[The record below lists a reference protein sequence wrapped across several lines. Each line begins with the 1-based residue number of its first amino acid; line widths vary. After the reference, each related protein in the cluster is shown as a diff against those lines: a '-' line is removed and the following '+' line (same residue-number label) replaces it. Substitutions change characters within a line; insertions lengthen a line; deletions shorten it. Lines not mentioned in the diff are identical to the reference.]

1 MVPDLRLITL
11 GGLHLASASGPLRGA
26 AAQRRSLALL
36 AAIAGARDRGI
47 SRDSLAAMLWPESDD
62 ERARGA
68 LAQTL
73 YRVRQELGAGVVI
86 GGDRLR
92 LDPEQ
97 LSVDLFELDD
107 AVARGD
113 ADRAVALYRGPFLD
127 GFGLPAAPE
136 LSRWIDEERGRVA
149 ARYADV
155 LARAASAAD
164 AAGEPSDAARWW
176 RALLGVNPLDA
187 RVVVQLMRALAAVGD
202 SAGALQVA
210 RVHEALVRQ
219 ELDVAADPIVAA
231 AVASLRDLPAAAPG
245 LAAPRALPASSVP
258 TPTIPVPTAPA
269 PRSSGVMRIVIPRRV
284 VRRAAVAA
292 GVIAIMTIGV
302 LAGTRHRLARPVR
315 LAVGDIVD
323 LTGGDSLRAAR
334 ALPELLTAGLGRF
347 QPLEVVSRARLYDV
361 ATQLGAA
368 PESRDLART
377 ARQAGAELLVGGAL
391 YRRPDRSL
399 RLDLQLLDLERGTVR
414 ASYQI
419 EGADAFA
426 LAELATA
433 RVAGDVGASRRVTDP
448 QVRETTKSLMA
459 LQLYEQGL
467 RVFYSG
473 DGPSAER
480 LFSAALADDSTF
492 AMAAYFAYRS
502 ANTLNE
508 RAPIYLAQAMR
519 HAARATERERLIIR
533 ATSAAANFDPARL
546 ALAETLAAR
555 FPGEPVAHV
564 LLGDALVETTGDY
577 AGARVAF
584 RQAFAMD
591 SLGLHDGVTRCSAC
605 DAMNGLIVAYLY
617 ADSMDSAEREAERW
631 TARQPGSAA
640 AWLALASVRAMRG
653 DSARATAAFRT
664 RRVLVPY
671 APESVPFAV
680 TLALRTGDFARAERL
695 LDNVLQTG
703 TPAERDEARWW
714 LVTTQRYEGRL
725 GDALETSRRLVLDD
739 PTNATHR
746 LLHAQVLFEA
756 ARTRAALAQFD
767 SADALLRAQ
776 PVGSASVAARRR
788 AWGMAHRV
796 TVLAALGDT
805 LGIASLVEP
814 LRAVGAASG
823 YVRDRL
829 MYHYPAG
836 LLLAARGG
844 RGASDELRRA
854 MASPNIGY
862 TRVNVTLATWYLAR
876 NQPEEAVPL
885 LRAALHGSLE
895 ASNLYVTHTELH
907 ALLARAFSL
916 MRMPDSAAAHRAYVE
931 RALVRADPAGR
942 ARLDSV
948 PVHRFMRPP

>member
-1 MVPDLRLITL
+1 MIPDLRLNTL
-11 GGLHLASASGPLRGA
+11 GGLHLAGASGPLRGA

-36 AAIAGARDRGI
+36 AAIA
-47 SRDSLAAMLWPESDD
+47 
-62 ERARGA
+62 

-73 YRVRQELGAGVVI
+73 YRVRQELGPEVVT

-92 LDPEQ
+92 LDPER

-107 AVARGD
+107 AVAQGD
-113 ADRAVALYRGPFLD
+113 ADRAVALYQGPFLD
-127 GFGLPAAPE
+127 GFGLAGVPE
-136 LSRWIDEERGRVA
+136 LSRWIDEERARVA

-155 LARAASAAD
+155 LGRAASAAD
-164 AAGEPSDAARWW
+164 AAGDLSGAARWR
-176 RALLGVNPLDA
+176 RALLAVNPLDA
-187 RVVVQLMRALAAVGD
+187 RVVVQLMRALAAAGD

-210 RVHEALVRQ
+210 RIHEALVHQ

-231 AVASLRDLPAAAPG
+231 AVASLRDLPSSATPAP
-245 LAAPRALPASSVP
+245 AAPRAIPASSGPTSIDAVP
-258 TPTIPVPTAPA
+258 SPAAPA
-269 PRSSGVMRIVIPRRV
+269 TRPSGAMRIVVSRRV
-284 VRRAAVAA
+284 VRRVAIAA
-292 GVIAIMTIGV
+292 GVVAITVLGV
-302 LAGTRHRLARPVR
+302 LAAKRHYLARPVR

-368 PESRDLART
+368 PEPRELART
-377 ARQAGAELLVGGAL
+377 ARQAGAELLVVGAL
-391 YRRPDRSL
+391 YRRPDRTF
-399 RLDLQLLDLERGTVR
+399 RLDLQLLDLARGTVR
-414 ASYQI
+414 ASYQL

-426 LAELATA
+426 LAEIATA

-448 QVRETTKSLMA
+448 DAWETTRSLTA

-467 RVFYSG
+467 RIFYSG

-480 LFSAALADDSTF
+480 LFSAALAEDSTF

-502 ANTLNE
+502 VNGVSA
-508 RAPIYLAQAMR
+508 RAATHLAQAMR
-519 HAARATERERLIIR
+519 HAGRATERERLIIR
-533 ATSAAANFDPARL
+533 ATGAAANFDPARL

-564 LLGDALVETTGDY
+564 LLGDALVETSGDY

-605 DAMNGLIVAYLY
+605 DAMNGLILAYLY
-617 ADSMDSAEREAERW
+617 ADSLDSAEREAEKW
-631 TARQPGSAA
+631 TARQPSSAA

-653 DSARATAAFRT
+653 DSARATAAFRM
-664 RRVLVPY
+664 RRSLVPY
-671 APESVPFAV
+671 APESLPFAV
-680 TLALRTGDFARAERL
+680 TLALRAGDFARAERL

-703 TPAERDEARWW
+703 TRAERAEARWW
-714 LVTTQRYEGRL
+714 LATTQRYEGRL
-725 GDALETSRRLVLDD
+725 GDALETSRQLVLDD
-739 PTNATHR
+739 PMDATNR

-756 ARTRAALAQFD
+756 GRAHEALAEFD
-767 SADALLRAQ
+767 SAGALLRALE
-776 PVGSASVAARRR
+776 GNASLSARRR
-788 AWGMAHRV
+788 AWWMAHRV
-796 TVLAALGDT
+796 TVLAAMGDT
-805 LGIASLVEP
+805 ARIAALMEP
-814 LRAVGAASG
+814 LRTVGAGSG

-844 RGASDELRRA
+844 HGASDELRRA
-854 MASPNIGY
+854 MASPNVGY

-876 NQPEEAVPL
+876 DQPEEAVPL

-916 MRMPDSAAAHRAYVE
+916 MRAPDSAAAHRAYVE
-931 RALVRADPAGR
+931 RARVRADPAGR
-942 ARLDSV
+942 ARLDSLV
-948 PVHRFMRPP
+948 GRYTSPSRL